1 MHAVSRKKDV
11 PSIVLNTALHLFT
24 ERGYFNTS
32 IPDIVKASGCST
44 GSIYHHFSDKPGIAK
59 ALYDSLVERMSTH
72 LDEIEQ
78 QYDTTKQ
85 RCYAI
90 IKLLFETTDNEPE
103 VMRYML
109 FAKHREFINDV
120 APICSTKPFMIMK
133 NMIADGMKSNEVRDM
148 DQMIAASV
156 VFGGA
161 LRLIQLKLD
170 NVLNESLSEKLDE
183 VFDCSWRAISQDT
196 MH

>member
-1 MHAVSRKKDV
+1 MPAVSQKKDV
-11 PSIVLNTALHLFT
+11 SSIVLNTALHLFT
-24 ERGYFNTS
+24 AKGYFNTS

-59 ALYDSLVERMSTH
+59 ALYDSLVERMSTQ
-72 LDEIEQ
+72 LGEIEQ
-78 QYDTTKQ
+78 QYDSTKQ
-85 RCYAI
+85 RCHAI

-120 APICSTKPFMIMK
+120 APICSTKPFLIMK
-133 NMIADGMKSNEVRDM
+133 NMIANGMKSKEVRNM
-148 DQMIAASV
+148 DQMIAVSV

-170 NVLNESLSEKLDE
+170 NVLNDSLIDKLDE
-183 VFDCSWRAISQDT
+183 VFDCSWRAISHNT
-196 MH
+196 AH

>member
-1 MHAVSRKKDV
+1 MRAESRKKNV

-24 ERGYFNTS
+24 EKGYFNTS
-32 IPDIVKASGCST
+32 IPDIVRASGCST
-44 GSIYHHFSDKPGIAK
+44 GSIYHHFSDKTGIAK
-59 ALYDSLVERMSTH
+59 ALYDSLIEKMSTR
-72 LDEIEQ
+72 LNEIEQ
-78 QYDTTKQ
+78 RYDTTKQ
-85 RCYAI
+85 RCYEI
-90 IKLLFETTDNEPE
+90 IKLLFKLADNEPE

-133 NMIADGMKSNEVRDM
+133 NMITDGMKSNEVRKM
-148 DQMIAASV
+148 DQMIAVSV

-170 NVLNESLSEKLDE
+170 NVLDESLTEKLDA
-183 VFDCSWRAISQDT
+183 VFDCSWRAISQDIIY
-196 MH
+196 

>member
-1 MHAVSRKKDV
+1 MRAESRKKDV

-72 LDEIEQ
+72 LNKIEQ
-78 QYDTTKQ
+78 QHATTKQ
-85 RCYAI
+85 HCYEI
-90 IKLLFETTDNEPE
+90 TKLLFELADKEPE
-103 VMRYML
+103 VMRYIL

-120 APICSTKPFMIMK
+120 APICSTKPFLIMK
-133 NMIADGMKSNEVRDM
+133 NMIAKGIKSKEVRNM
-148 DQMIAASV
+148 DQMIAVSV

-170 NVLNESLSEKLDE
+170 NVIDDSLTEKLDE

-196 MH
+196 IH